1 MALDQMGDVE
11 DEAEMSFLDH
21 LEHLRWHLIRS
32 LIAIAVISIAFLIFP
47 DILFQQV
54 LFAPTK
60 TDFWTFRMFCKLSEF
75 VNVDALCI
83 EELPFILQSRKM
95 TGQFMMYFTTSFVA
109 GIIVAFPYIVWE
121 IWRFIKPG
129 LYKKEKRAARGAVFY
144 VTLLFSIGISF
155 GYFIIAPISVN
166 FFAGFQIDPSIA
178 NEFDIVSYTSTIIT
192 IVFGSGIL
200 FQLPIAVQFLSK
212 AGLVTP
218 ALLKKYRR
226 HAIVAILIL
235 GAMLTPPDPFSQV
248 FVALPLFMLYE
259 IGIIISAR
267 VQRKRLAAE
276 AAAALTEES

>member
-32 LIAIAVISIAFLIFP
+32 LIAIALVSIAVLIFP
-47 DILFQQV
+47 DFVFQKV

-60 TDFWTFRMFCKLSEF
+60 TDFWTFRMFCKLSEYL
-75 VNVDALCI
+75 NVESLCI
-83 EELPFILQSRKM
+83 DELPFILQSRQM
-95 TGQFMMYFTTSFVA
+95 TGQFMMYFTTSFVV
-109 GIIVAFPYIVWE
+109 GIIVAFPYVVWE

-144 VTLLFSIGISF
+144 VTLLFVLGISF

-192 IVFGSGIL
+192 IVFGSGVL
-200 FQLPIAVQFLSK
+200 FQLPIAIQFLSK

-218 ALLKKYRR
+218 ALLKRYRR
-226 HAIVAILIL
+226 HAIVGILII

-248 FVALPLFMLYE
+248 FVALPLFTLYE
-259 IGIIISAR
+259 IGIIISDR
-267 VQRKRLAAE
+267 VERKLRASEAE
-276 AAAALTEES
+276 TTLTEQ

>member
-11 DEAEMSFLDH
+11 DEVEMSFLDH

-47 DILFQQV
+47 DILIQQV

-129 LYKKEKRAARGAVFY
+129 L
-144 VTLLFSIGISF
+144 
-155 GYFIIAPISVN
+155 
-166 FFAGFQIDPSIA
+166 
-178 NEFDIVSYTSTIIT
+178 
-192 IVFGSGIL
+192 
-200 FQLPIAVQFLSK
+200 
-212 AGLVTP
+212 
-218 ALLKKYRR
+218 
-226 HAIVAILIL
+226 
-235 GAMLTPPDPFSQV
+235 
-248 FVALPLFMLYE
+248 
-259 IGIIISAR
+259 
-267 VQRKRLAAE
+267 
-276 AAAALTEES
+276 